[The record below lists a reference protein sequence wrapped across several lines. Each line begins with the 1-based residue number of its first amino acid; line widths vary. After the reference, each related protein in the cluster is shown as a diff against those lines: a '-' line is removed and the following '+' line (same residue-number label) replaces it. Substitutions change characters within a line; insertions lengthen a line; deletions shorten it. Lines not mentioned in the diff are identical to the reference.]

1 MSCHY
6 VLCAGASL
14 SKYLEHLED
23 LRQSNYHLTVTV
35 YIQYILFVFSFQII
49 DFEKMRFLRG

>member
-23 LRQSNYHLTVTV
+23 LRKSNYHLTVKV
-35 YIQYILFVFSFQII
+35 YTHFNVCVFLF
-49 DFEKMRFLRG
+49 RL